1 MSATDEVHTAASVED
16 PRTPTLHPSI
26 HTHHAI
32 APPHSSH
39 HQPLPYHHQPR
50 LPPCHH
56 PDSIPTPLPPP
67 PPPTR
72 AAVTSTPQ
80 DTDMADWDVCEN
92 DGVASM
98 HEGDTELAAHAT
110 PTVNMDAIEARSD
123 ISGAAPWPKRRPR
136 HDMCFGA
143 EAAAPLARQRE
154 EGTRAEAVAAAPLA
168 RPREEETRADT
179 VAAASLAR
187 PREEEAR
194 ACVIV

>member
-1 MSATDEVHTAASVED
+1 
-16 PRTPTLHPSI
+16 
-26 HTHHAI
+26 
-32 APPHSSH
+32 
-39 HQPLPYHHQPR
+39 
-50 LPPCHH
+50 
-56 PDSIPTPLPPP
+56 
-67 PPPTR
+67 
-72 AAVTSTPQ
+72 
-80 DTDMADWDVCEN
+80 MADWDVCET

-98 HEGDTELAAHAT
+98 SAGDTEFAAHAT

-154 EGTRAEAVAAAPLA
+154 EGTRVEAVAAAPLA

-194 ACVIV
+194 ACVTV